1 MAFESTPERQAI
13 RDRLVDAFAEVS
25 IQGVITHQQI
35 AAIIGKRTSSP
46 DAIKFAAFKIAAEDH
61 GAVFENIRGTGYRRI
76 AAGEVHRVGS
86 AARVS
91 IRGKA
96 KRGVKKIAAV
106 LASNSNSMT
115 SQDRVKAH
123 AEIGLLGM
131 IRMAAGR
138 GAANRAHAAAEAAQE
153 KRQKPPTQ
161 EAIAQAVLRVARGEA
176 A

>member
-1 MAFESTPERQAI
+1 MAYESTPVRQAI
-13 RDRLVDAFAEVS
+13 RDKLVDAFASVS
-25 IQGVITHQQI
+25 VQGLITHKEI
-35 AAIIGKRTSSP
+35 AEILGKKITSP
-46 DAIKFAAFKIAAEDH
+46 DAIKHSAFRVAAEEH

-76 AAGEVHRVGS
+76 AAGEVHRVGA

-91 IRGKA
+91 IRAKA
-96 KRGVKKIAAV
+96 RRGVKKITAV
-106 LASNSNSMT
+106 LASRSNNMGNPE
-115 SQDRVKAH
+115 RIRAH

-138 GAANRAHAAAEAAQE
+138 GAAERAYQAAEKSEE

-161 EAIAQAVLRVARGEA
+161 EAIARAVLDVRRGEA

>member
-61 GAVFENIRGTGYRRI
+61 GAVFENIRGAGYRRI

-96 KRGVKKIAAV
+96 KRGAKKIVAV
-106 LASNSNSMT
+106 LASKSNSMT
-115 SQDRVKAH
+115 NGDRIKAH

-131 IRMAAGR
+131 IRMAAGS
-138 GAANRAHAAAEAAQE
+138 AAAARAHGEAAKAHD

-161 EAIAQAVLRVARGEA
+161 EAIARAVLTVRGA
-176 A
+176 SA

>member
-1 MAFESTPERQAI
+1 MAYESTPERLAI
-13 RDRLVDAFAEVS
+13 RDRLVDAFARVS
-25 IQGVITHQQI
+25 VQGLITHKEI
-35 AAIIGKRTSSP
+35 ADIIGKKTTSP

-76 AAGEVHRVGS
+76 AAGEAHRIGS
-86 AARVS
+86 TVRVS

-96 KRGVKKIAAV
+96 KRGAKKITAV
-106 LASNSNSMT
+106 LASNSNTMT
-115 SQDRVKAH
+115 NQERIKAH

-138 GAANRAHAAAEAAQE
+138 GAAARAHQAAAVADE

-161 EAIAQAVLRVARGEA
+161 EAIAKAVLGVVRGEA